1 MTAVDPTFARLA
13 RIQTARSVLVWAAMI
28 LAALTLPA
36 LARTER
42 VELGDRWYLVDL
54 PSQPKGAPIILA
66 LHGGGGDPGQFARS
80 SGLAKAGTAKG
91 YAVVFPA
98 GTGRKGDR
106 LLTWN
111 AGYCCGSAARKGV
124 ADEAFLKAVIADVT
138 ARYGVDG
145 GRVFLTGMSNGSMM
159 SETFAARNPRLVRA
173 VAGVSGTMDS
183 GRVAVRGPVPALI
196 VHGTADSRVPYA
208 GGQGDSSLT
217 RTDFASVASVVQAF
231 LAPQPGPLAQT
242 KRRIDAKDDGTA
254 VEVTDW
260 VAGGRVRLRLMTV
273 EGGEHVWP
281 GSRKARLDSGKTRE
295 IDATQEVLRFFDG
308 WR

>member
-1 MTAVDPTFARLA
+1 MTAVDPAFARLA
-13 RIQTARSVLVWAAMI
+13 RIQTARSVLVWAVMI

-54 PSQPKGAPIILA
+54 PSQARGAPVILA

-80 SGLAKAGTAKG
+80 SGLGKAGTAKG

-138 ARYGVDG
+138 ARYGLDG
-145 GRVFLTGMSNGSMM
+145 GRKG
-159 SETFAARNPRLVRA
+159 AAA
-173 VAGVSGTMDS
+173 A
-183 GRVAVRGPVPALI
+183 
-196 VHGTADSRVPYA
+196 
-208 GGQGDSSLT
+208 
-217 RTDFASVASVVQAF
+217 
-231 LAPQPGPLAQT
+231 
-242 KRRIDAKDDGTA
+242 DDGRRGRACLAGKPQGAAGQRQDPRNRRDAGSAA
-254 VEVTDW
+254 V
-260 VAGGRVRLRLMTV
+260 L
-273 EGGEHVWP
+273 
-281 GSRKARLDSGKTRE
+281 
-295 IDATQEVLRFFDG
+295 
-308 WR
+308 